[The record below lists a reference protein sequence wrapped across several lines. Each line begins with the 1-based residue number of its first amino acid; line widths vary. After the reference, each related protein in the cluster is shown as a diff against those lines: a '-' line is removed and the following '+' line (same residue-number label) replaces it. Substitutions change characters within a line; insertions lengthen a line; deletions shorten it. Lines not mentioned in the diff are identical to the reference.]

1 MSETGSRLKHV
12 SPLRYPGGKAALADF
27 LAQTLKLNK
36 LHGCK
41 FYEPFAGGAGAAL
54 RLLLDGVISEL
65 YLNDLDPCIA
75 AFWTAALNESERFAE
90 AILTVPVNT
99 REWFKQREISR
110 NLEHSSTFELG
121 FAAFYL
127 NRCNR
132 SGVIVGA
139 APIGGYAQNGRW
151 KIGARFYREQLAKRI
166 RTIASMRN
174 QIHITGLD
182 AQDFLAEYLPS
193 GFDRKGPFVYLDPP
207 YNSMGD
213 RLYMNSYT
221 EEDHRSLAKY
231 IQEQND
237 LWWAMSYDDTELIRG
252 LYSSCEISDNF
263 LQYSLHRKRKVK
275 ELLIAPQHVR
285 LPQSTD
291 KQFGTALQE

>member
-1 MSETGSRLKHV
+1 MSKTGRHLRHV
-12 SPLRYPGGKAALADF
+12 SPLRYPGGKAALADL
-27 LAQTLKLNK
+27 LAQTIELNE

-41 FYEPFAGGAGAAL
+41 FFEPFAGGAGAAL

-75 AFWTAALNESERFAE
+75 AFWAAAVNESERFVE
-90 AILTVPVNT
+90 AILTVPVDT
-99 REWFKQREISR
+99 REWYKQREIVRS
-110 NLEHSSTFELG
+110 LKHSTTFELG

-139 APIGGYAQNGRW
+139 APIGGYAQNGQW
-151 KIGARFYREQLAKRI
+151 KIGARFYRERLAERI

-182 AQDFLAEYLPS
+182 AQDFLAKHLQS
-193 GFDRKGPFVYLDPP
+193 ASDSRRILVYLDPP

-231 IQEQND
+231 LQEKSD
-237 LWWAMSYDDTELIRG
+237 LWWVMSYDDTELIRR
-252 LYSSCEISDNF
+252 LYSSCKISDNL
-263 LQYSLHRKRKVK
+263 LQYSLHRKRKAR

-291 KQFGTALQE
+291 GQFDLAIQT